1 MEGKTATI
9 ARLILQERQYAY
21 IKAGWGPGIEDGTTA
36 MKTAVW
42 WLVAALLFSGLLG
55 RLAHVNAELDAERAA
70 HAVTEQERQRW
81 QAAAEAYRKDAE
93 AQAENARLCLD
104 REAKNTREEAERAA
118 IMQQARP
125 RARTVEEKAKVVDDE
140 TRRRA
145 VLRLNRPL

>member
-1 MEGKTATI
+1 
-9 ARLILQERQYAY
+9 
-21 IKAGWGPGIEDGTTA
+21 
-36 MKTAVW
+36 MKEAVW
-42 WLVAALLFSGLLG
+42 WLAAALLISGLLG
-55 RLAHVNAELDAERAA
+55 RLAWVSGELDAERAA

-104 REAKNTREEAERAA
+104 RETKAARDAAERTS
-118 IMQQARP
+118 IVKQARP